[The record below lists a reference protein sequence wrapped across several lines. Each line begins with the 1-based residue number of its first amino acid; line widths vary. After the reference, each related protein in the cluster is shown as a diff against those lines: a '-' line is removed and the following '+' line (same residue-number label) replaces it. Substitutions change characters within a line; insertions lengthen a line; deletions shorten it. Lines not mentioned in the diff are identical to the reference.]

1 MNYAQTPGEIKLL
14 ENRSFSSTSLP
25 QNKTKR
31 DKRKPG
37 DMHQIS
43 ASKQTPKEKKWCTSL
58 SGTNAATRQ
67 NISGRNEAVLGGEA
81 ESIS

>member
-43 ASKQTPKEKKWCTSL
+43 ASKQTPREKKMVHLTFR
-58 SGTNAATRQ
+58 NHAATRQ